1 MQKTNFTRLIT
12 GILFAFVALSVNAQS
27 QTGNIR
33 INGYTRNYTG
43 ILLNDL
49 GEYSILQNTLNLEL
63 SARSNKTAFF
73 VNPYLYHYFD
83 NELELGLR
91 EAYLS
96 MYFDNFDLTVG
107 RQQIIYGKAVG
118 VFITD
123 VVSPKDMREFLL
135 PDFEEIRMGVSAFTL
150 NYYKDSHTL
159 EMVWIPVF
167 SPTKEPE
174 EGSIWRPERAFPAP
188 VTWDYSDVQIPARM
202 KNSEL
207 FFRYSTL
214 GANLDLEL
222 VGGYFWDDDPALH
235 MTRHVDPETGT
246 LTGIT
251 ARPEHHRLLMGG
263 GSFSVSVNGWVI
275 RGEMA
280 YYNGKHFQTSDPA
293 TENAITEKNYLHY
306 MAGFDFSLG
315 EWSLNTQ
322 LIQEYIPDHSEG
334 MRKAQFEHTMT
345 FMAMRNYLRETLGVE
360 LFSYIGLNHGD
371 ALLRPSINYDFADGF
386 EILGGANI
394 FLGSEGRFG
403 QFEGNDMIYTK
414 IRYSF

>member
-1 MQKTNFTRLIT
+1 MA
-12 GILFAFVALSVNAQS
+12 GVVFVWFGLSANAQS
-27 QTGNIR
+27 QTENIR
-33 INGYTRNYTG
+33 IHGYARNYTG
-43 ILLNDL
+43 ILLNDM
-49 GEYSILQNTLNLEL
+49 GDYSILQNTLSLEL
-63 SARSNKTAFF
+63 SARGNKTAFF

-83 NELELGLR
+83 DELELGLR

-107 RQQIIYGKAVG
+107 RQQIIYGKAEG

-150 NYYKDSHTL
+150 NYYRGSHTL

-167 SPTKEPE
+167 SSTREPE
-174 EGSIWRPERAFPAP
+174 EGSIWRPQREFPAS
-188 VTWDYSDVQIPARM
+188 VTWDYSTRDVPTRM
-202 KNSEL
+202 ENSEL

-235 MTRHVDPETGT
+235 MTRHFDPETGT
-246 LTGIT
+246 LTSLT

-263 GSFSVSVNGWVI
+263 GSFSMPVNGWVI

-293 TENAITEKNYLHY
+293 AENAITEKNYLHY
-306 MAGFDFSLG
+306 MAGVDFSVG
-315 EWSLNTQ
+315 DWSLNTQ
-322 LIQEYIPDHSEG
+322 LIQEYILDHGEE
-334 MRKAQFEHTMT
+334 MRQEEFEHTMT
-345 FMAMRNYLRETLGVE
+345 FMARRNYLRETLGVE
-360 LFSYIGLNHGD
+360 LFSYIGLTHGD
-371 ALLRPSINYDFADGF
+371 ALLRPSMTYDFADGF
-386 EILGGANI
+386 EIQVGANI

-403 QFEGNDMIYTK
+403 QFKDNDMVYTK